1 MHITPGDIAPIEQ
14 AHDDD
19 GHDGQGAPKAV
30 LKTTELA
37 ERPFD
42 EVDEGLA

>member
-1 MHITPGDIAPIEQ
+1 MHITPADIAPIEQ
-14 AHDDD
+14 AHYDD
-19 GHDGQGAPKAV
+19 GRDGQGVPKAV
-30 LKTTELA
+30 LKTTELT